1 MYLIHRGEVCA
12 CQHQPASTSLFPQ
25 NGCFHP
31 SNYLR
36 SFDWNV
42 GTQVLPPKFT
52 LHFQDTLY
60 NQDLEFVIS
69 KSRIK
74 LHKFF
79 FFLNVDLDRFSPCYP
94 WLPVGCLP
102 LFLLKWQKEREEL
115 LTSMF
120 ESRVRLQRMRR
131 WEGGNS
137 GGKQKKRH
145 YFANQNKCLIN
156 LWLLSPSYLWGLKFG
171 RIPFLRLIVHNL
183 KIRNERKLLFI

>member
-12 CQHQPASTSLFPQ
+12 YQHQPASTSLFPQ

-79 FFLNVDLDRFSPCYP
+79 FFKRWPWSFFS
-94 WLPVGCLP
+94 LLP
-102 LFLLKWQKEREEL
+102 LIACWLSSIILVEMTEGERRAININVWGKGQVAEDEE
-115 LTSMF
+115 
-120 ESRVRLQRMRR
+120 V
-131 WEGGNS
+131 GGRQQWW
-137 GGKQKKRH
+137 KAEKKT
-145 YFANQNKCLIN
+145 
-156 LWLLSPSYLWGLKFG
+156 
-171 RIPFLRLIVHNL
+171 
-183 KIRNERKLLFI
+183 LFC